1 MGNKEE
7 KKRRIEL
14 EIEKEK
20 NRERERQREY
30 EYKIRNVENL
40 EEREREVREKERK
53 LKNLNVDFSS
63 MEIKDNRCQIK
74 RYVGEYDHDKNIYK
88 GRMFNYEGSVKNMIL
103 PGDNFMNGLSYYGEK
118 KMLPQGQDDSD

>member
-1 MGNKEE
+1 MGNKAE
-7 KKRRIEL
+7 KKRIEL

-20 NRERERQREY
+20 NREREREREY
-30 EYKIRNVENL
+30 EYKIRKEENL
-40 EEREREVREKERK
+40 EEREREIREKERK

-63 MEIKDNRCQIK
+63 MVVKDNRCQIK

-103 PGDNFMNGLSYYGEK
+103 PGDNFMNGLSYFGEK